1 MKNLHLQKSVRM
13 GNRIHILPYK
23 NNLLYK
29 DKNTFSTIHTLYKL
43 IIRNK

>member
-1 MKNLHLQKSVRM
+1 MKNIYQQKAVRM
-13 GNRIHILPYK
+13 GNKIHTWSYE
-23 NNLLYK
+23 NNLLCK